1 MMRAMGRSS
10 MNPGWTRRRVARGL
24 ALALV
29 LLGAL
34 PGPRA
39 AAEGKDPH
47 LEAADAAL
55 ASWDLASA
63 QASIDAAD
71 AGPER
76 DVKQGVVHVFAGR
89 YAEAEA
95 LLAAA
100 IASERLVEG
109 SSEDEEARHYLALAR
124 GSQRALE
131 GSVTVASP
139 DGHVE
144 AVFADPKDA
153 LLAPYLFDAM
163 AAAREALGDDLGV
176 RPDHPVRF
184 ELLDDPLKLAMIT
197 PLSVDNIRTTG
208 TVGVTKYRRIMMISP
223 RVMVYG
229 YGWIDTA
236 VHEYVHYLL
245 TMRTGN
251 QAPVWLQEGLAKL
264 LETRWRLREPPPLPS
279 AIAHRLHQAIVRDEL
294 VTLDEMYPSVAM
306 LPSQEQAALAYAEVE
321 TMLGLLLERRGSTGL
336 EALLERVARGD
347 DAKDALAAAW
357 GDDFEAFMTEWK
369 SATRRAT
376 AKAREASMR
385 GLEFKEGEDQAAPE
399 EPLGDV
405 FSHLGGGK
413 ARQHAR
419 LGGLL
424 QARAHLEAAAQQYEK
439 ARAADR
445 RAREDP
451 VLSRRLGRLYVA
463 LERWSDAVPL
473 LRVAAAS
480 DPEDANLAATQGRA
494 LLRSGDRPGATE
506 ALGRAVRVN
515 PFIPDIHCDL
525 AELAE
530 TEARRAEER
539 AHCRE

>member
-1 MMRAMGRSS
+1 MIRTVLGRL
-10 MNPGWTRRRVARGL
+10 PFKAL
-24 ALALV
+24 ALGLV

-39 AAEGKDPH
+39 EADDVDAHLAVAE
-47 LEAADAAL
+47 AAL
-55 ASWDLASA
+55 ASWDLDAA
-63 QASIDAAD
+63 QAAVDAAA
-71 AGPER
+71 AGSAR
-76 DVKQGVVHVFAGR
+76 DVKQGVLHVYAGR

-100 IASERLVEG
+100 LASG
-109 SSEDEEARHYLALAR
+109 SLRSGSPDEEEAQHYLSLAR

-131 GSVTVASP
+131 GSISVLSP
-139 DGHVE
+139 DGFVE

-163 AAAREALGDDLGV
+163 AAARAALGEDLGV
-176 RPDHPVRF
+176 RPSHPVRF
-184 ELLDDPLKLAMIT
+184 ELFDDPLKLAMVT
-197 PLSVDNIRTTG
+197 PLTVENIRTTG

-229 YGWIDTA
+229 YGWLDTA

-264 LETRWRLREPPPLPS
+264 LETRWRLDDPPPLDP
-279 AIAHRLHQAIVRDEL
+279 AVAFHLHQAIVRDDL

-306 LPSQEQAALAYAEVE
+306 LPSQERAALAYAEVE
-321 TMLGLLLERRGSTGL
+321 TMLSLLRERRGPAGV
-336 EALLERVARGD
+336 ERLLDAVATGD

-369 SATRRAT
+369 AVTRRRT
-376 AKAREASMR
+376 TKGSE
-385 GLEFKEGEDQAAPE
+385 GPVGGPEFKDEEDAEVAE
-399 EPLGDV
+399 SLGDV
-405 FSHLGGGK
+405 FSHLGGGE

-424 QARAHLEAAAQQYEK
+424 QARGHAEAAAAQYEK

-451 VLSRRLGRLYVA
+451 VLSRRLGKLYVE
-463 LERWSDAVPL
+463 LERYASAVPL
-473 LRVAAAS
+473 LQRAAEEE
-480 DPEDANLAATQGRA
+480 PEDPNLAAAQGRA
-494 LLRSGDRPGATE
+494 LLRSGDAPGARQ
-506 ALGRAVRVN
+506 ALDRALRVN
-515 PFIPDIHCDL
+515 PFIPSIHCDL

-530 TEARRAEER
+530 DEERRAHETS
-539 AHCRE
+539 HCR